1 MNLQDAYDIGI
12 DLGLND
18 TQAKLLAAQA
28 AFESANFTSNVFK
41 LNNNPAGIM
50 FINKSYQKNAVEGS
64 KFPKSDSL
72 TAHYAK
78 FATVKDGFR
87 DMIRI
92 TYPALKSNPDPVTY
106 AALLKARYY
115 YGGDQQIYTAGL
127 LRYWN
132 LMKDFTK
139 KKINPI
145 ISAILVASGILILI
159 FAIKKR

>member
-1 MNLQDAYDIGI
+1 MNIRDAYDIGI

-18 TQAKLLAAQA
+18 AQAKLIAAQA

-41 LNNNPAGIM
+41 LNNNPAGIQY
-50 FINKSYQKNAVEGS
+50 INQPYQKNAIPGS
-64 KFPKSDSL
+64 SYPASESK
-72 TAHYAK
+72 TAKYAK
-78 FATVKDGFR
+78 FATIKDGFK